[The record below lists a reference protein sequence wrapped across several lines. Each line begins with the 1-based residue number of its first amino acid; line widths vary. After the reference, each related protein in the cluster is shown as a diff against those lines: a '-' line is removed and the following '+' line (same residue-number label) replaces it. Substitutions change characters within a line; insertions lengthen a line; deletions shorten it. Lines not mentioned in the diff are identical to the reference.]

1 MVHIWQCSTSKYLDL
16 IFNGK
21 HFWKFEFLR
30 KKIPKYNFDFT
41 WLANHV
47 PYGSALKLYSKMIF
61 SCLRINSNRAEILKS
76 TPLLSSIKYK
86 NDSLCLYTLYNI
98 NSLFLQHIL
107 LCFCFVAPPKENNNW
122 TCIVNLVFQVIHSL
136 GQSAKKLINTILC
149 NGKKPSWEILKN
161 GTLFHKMHKLR
172 HSSVCIL
179 AIKAQSVLGFLIW
192 IWIY

>member
-1 MVHIWQCSTSKYLDL
+1 MKIAHINDSNCLKLIWKLMVHIWQCSTSKYLDL

-86 NDSLCLYTLYNI
+86 NDSLCLYTLYACDVHFFGGSKKRI
-98 NSLFLQHIL
+98 KIPSFTVS
-107 LCFCFVAPPKENNNW
+107 FPK
-122 TCIVNLVFQVIHSL
+122 
-136 GQSAKKLINTILC
+136 
-149 NGKKPSWEILKN
+149 
-161 GTLFHKMHKLR
+161 
-172 HSSVCIL
+172 
-179 AIKAQSVLGFLIW
+179 
-192 IWIY
+192 

>member
-1 MVHIWQCSTSKYLDL
+1 MKIAHINDSNCLKLIWKLMVHIWQCSTSKYLDL

-86 NDSLCLYTLYNI
+86 NDSLCLYTLY
-98 NSLFLQHIL
+98 L
-107 LCFCFVAPPKENNNW
+107 E
-122 TCIVNLVFQVIHSL
+122 
-136 GQSAKKLINTILC
+136 GRKLISWFFRSWNLSFFQQNYIPNGWNTID
-149 NGKKPSWEILKN
+149 
-161 GTLFHKMHKLR
+161 
-172 HSSVCIL
+172 
-179 AIKAQSVLGFLIW
+179 
-192 IWIY
+192 